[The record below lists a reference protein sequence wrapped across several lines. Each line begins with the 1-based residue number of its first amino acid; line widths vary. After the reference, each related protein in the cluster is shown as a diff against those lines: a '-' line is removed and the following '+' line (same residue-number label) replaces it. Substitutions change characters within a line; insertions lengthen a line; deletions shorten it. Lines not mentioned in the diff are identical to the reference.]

1 MSEIF
6 SRSRLTILPLSERKH
21 DLDLSVII
29 SPRPSK
35 SVHEN
40 FEIVAERIIQAKNS
54 GAAVVFM
61 MGAHVIRSGAQRY
74 IIDLMERGYISCIAM
89 NGACVV
95 HDFEFAL
102 LGKTTENVER
112 YIRKGQFGLWQEL
125 GEINE
130 IVFRAA
136 LKKAG
141 LGTSIGKAIEKK
153 DYPHK
158 DISIFATGYRLGI
171 PLTVHV
177 GIGYDIVHEHPNCD
191 GAAWG
196 STSYMDFLIFAKVL
210 ESLEGGVAMNFGSA
224 VMAPEIFLKALAM
237 ARNVALKEKRE
248 INKFTTLV
256 CDLYPLPDDFHVE
269 APKNT
274 PEYFFRPYKTM
285 LVRTISDGGESFYVR
300 GDHSHTIPQLW
311 TAIINQIT

>member
-1 MSEIF
+1 
-6 SRSRLTILPLSERKH
+6 
-21 DLDLSVII
+21 
-29 SPRPSK
+29 
-35 SVHEN
+35 
-40 FEIVAERIIQAKNS
+40 
-54 GAAVVFM
+54 
-61 MGAHVIRSGAQRY
+61 
-74 IIDLMERGYISCIAM
+74 M

-95 HDFEFAL
+95 HDFEFAYI
-102 LGKTTENVER
+102 GQTTENVER

-125 GEINE
+125 GQINQ
-130 IVFRAA
+130 IVSGAA
-136 LKKAG
+136 LEKVG
-141 LGTSIGKAIEKK
+141 LGTSIGKAIEEG

-158 DISIFATGYRLGI
+158 DISIFANGYRLGI

-196 STSYMDFLIFAKVL
+196 STSYMDFLIFAKIL
-210 ESLEGGVAMNFGSA
+210 ESLEGGVVMNFGSA
-224 VMAPEIFLKALAM
+224 VMAPEIYLKALAM
-237 ARNVALKEKRE
+237 ARNVAMKEKRE

-256 CDLYPLPDDFHVE
+256 CDLYPLPENFHLE

-285 LVRTISDGGESFYVR
+285 LVRTVTDVGNSFYVQ

-311 TAIINQIT
+311 TAIIDERT